1 MDWETLERM
10 MVKAP
15 YHVDYIV
22 PKDSMPSPEKAC
34 LEPSI
39 GKYRGQL
46 RNWRATLSDSSCL
59 HVLEFKNIYVVH
71 RDRANL
77 NDSVVKHIAL
87 DEPRMIVL
95 TFWLP
100 LLELARVLFR
110 VMWRKRMRAR
120 GSRCY

>member
-1 MDWETLERM
+1 
-10 MVKAP
+10 
-15 YHVDYIV
+15 
-22 PKDSMPSPEKAC
+22 
-34 LEPSI
+34 
-39 GKYRGQL
+39 
-46 RNWRATLSDSSCL
+46 
-59 HVLEFKNIYVVH
+59 VVH